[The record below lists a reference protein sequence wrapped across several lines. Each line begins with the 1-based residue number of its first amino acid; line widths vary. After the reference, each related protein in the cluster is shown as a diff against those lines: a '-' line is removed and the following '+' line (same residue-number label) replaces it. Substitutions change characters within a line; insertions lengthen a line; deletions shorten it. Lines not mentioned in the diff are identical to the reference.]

1 MSSQHRKISSSRR
14 SRKDQKLKTWFI
26 GFLTLILAG
35 MIIAGPNGLQKLFAA
50 PARQPAAVT
59 TTQPAPATAPT
70 EAPATATPA
79 TEAPAA
85 TTPAPATGTT
95 TGPDGAT
102 TAPGTTATPSPA
114 PAPGGEAAVTAPSPS
129 QPASAAAVK
138 TEAKGE
144 AVTLPFGKAAYI
156 PLMIVLVSALIALAF
171 GFYWWRKTVAHDP
184 GSERMQGVA
193 AAVQEGALAY
203 LSRQVKTMI
212 PLVVVIGIGLFFLY
226 NNQYRDNPQHYILGI
241 GVAIAFILGVTASYL
256 AGYVGMGVAVRGN
269 VRVAHAAL
277 SSFKKALEIAF
288 QAGAV
293 SGMFTVGLG
302 LLGATIT
309 FLIFKSNAM
318 FVLVGFGFGGS
329 LAALFMRVGGGI
341 FTKAAD
347 VGADLVGK
355 VEAGIPE
362 DDPRN
367 AATIADNV
375 GDNVGDCAGMAADVF
390 ESYEVTLVAAI
401 ILAAAVGMVLQ
412 SAGFGSMMQEGTFTY
427 KFTLDLVIYALLVRA
442 VGVFASI
449 IGVMAV
455 RGKDDPNMNPM
466 KPINVGFITSAIL
479 ASIGFLVVSWF
490 IFGPQMH
497 FKKPFSNVKYN
508 FAKVTYVP
516 TVEMEKVFA
525 AIEKNGKAQGAT
537 DAQIAENRV
546 RIIDGITRS
555 VEAIKKYSSTTP
567 ITLEG
572 IGDLVATFTPE
583 EEQRLTAEYKLK
595 GPSILEKVRPRMTA
609 ISAGKNFLAL
619 IQETTTSPYTPP
631 TPALLS
637 PKELNSLLAGLD
649 NHATLSEQIKGN
661 FWWMAFLATFIGI
674 VLTQIIGKITE
685 YFTADDKKPV
695 TEIASSAKTGA
706 ATLILAGLSE
716 GLESSVW
723 GIVSIAAT
731 ITGAFLLFPNPAMAA
746 YAIAL
751 TGLGLLATTGYVLA
765 MDTYGPIS
773 DNANGIFE
781 MSGALKDA
789 DGNENKAAHNIVA
802 RLDMVGNTT
811 KALTK
816 GFAIATAVIAA
827 VALYRSFLDTAA
839 VNDPSILVNNIRVNL
854 PDVFVGL
861 LIGGAVP
868 FLFSSFAIRAVSRAA
883 VQLVEEVRRQ
893 FRTIPGIWE
902 YTGVGEKGKPDY
914 ARCVAI
920 STAAAQKELLGPGLL
935 AVFAPIFVGFALGAY
950 ALGGFLAGAILV
962 GQLMAV
968 FMSNTGGA
976 WDNAKKKIEDGFL
989 GGKGSEAHKAGVIGD
1004 TVGDPLKDTAG
1015 PALNPMIKVM
1025 NLVAIL
1031 VAPSAVLY
1039 HGKGVGWIVVVLS
1052 LLILTGAVLF
1062 SKRGGVKSPDEEE
1075 SSAVVRQG

>member
-1 MSSQHRKISSSRR
+1 MSQHLKSAS
-14 SRKDQKLKTWFI
+14 KLKKSRIKTWVLAVMVVVM
-26 GFLTLILAG
+26 GFLLVAG
-35 MIIAGPNGLQKLFAA
+35 SKLWAQA
-50 PARQPAAVT
+50 
-59 TTQPAPATAPT
+59 
-70 EAPATATPA
+70 
-79 TEAPAA
+79 
-85 TTPAPATGTT
+85 TPAPASTT
-95 TGPDGAT
+95 TTTTTTTTTNPVVPTPPPMTMPMPAT
-102 TAPGTTATPSPA
+102 TPMPM
-114 PAPGGEAAVTAPSPS
+114 PAPGAGEQKTAGGEAI
-129 QPASAAAVK
+129 K
-138 TEAKGE
+138 
-144 AVTLPFGKAAYI
+144 LPFGDEAWI
-156 PLMIVLVSALIALAF
+156 PLYIVLAAAFVAIAF
-171 GFYWWRKTVAHDP
+171 GVYWWKKTVAEDP

-193 AAVQEGALAY
+193 AAVQEGAMAY
-203 LSRQVKTMI
+203 LSKQVKTMI
-212 PLVVVIGIGLFFLY
+212 PLVIVIGLGLFFLY
-226 NNQYRDNPQHYILGI
+226 IKQYATEGPETAMILAL
-241 GVAIAFILGVTASYL
+241 GVSIAFVLGVVASYL

-269 VRVAHAAL
+269 VRTANAAL

-309 FLIFKSNAM
+309 FMIFKSNAM

-401 ILAAAVGMVLQ
+401 ILAAAVGKTLQ
-412 SAGFGSMMQEGTFTY
+412 SCGFGSLMAQDAFSYM
-427 KFTLDLVIYALLVRA
+427 FTLKLVIFALLARA
-442 VGVFASI
+442 VGVIASI
-449 IGVMAV
+449 VGVMAV
-455 RGKDDPNMNPM
+455 KGKDDPNMNPM
-466 KPINVGFITSAIL
+466 TPINTGFMVSALIASLGFFVVGGIVFN
-479 ASIGFLVVSWF
+479 GVD
-490 IFGPQMH
+490 FGA
-497 FKKPFSNVKYN
+497 
-508 FAKVTYVP
+508 AKV
-516 TVEMEKVFA
+516 
-525 AIEKNGKAQGAT
+525 
-537 DAQIAENRV
+537 
-546 RIIDGITRS
+546 IT
-555 VEAIKKYSSTTP
+555 
-567 ITLEG
+567 
-572 IGDLVATFTPE
+572 IG
-583 EEQRLTAEYKLK
+583 
-595 GPSILEKVRPRMTA
+595 
-609 ISAGKNFLAL
+609 
-619 IQETTTSPYTPP
+619 
-631 TPALLS
+631 LS
-637 PKELNSLLAGLD
+637 PEALKTQQAFLKIG
-649 NHATLSEQIKGN
+649 TN
-661 FWWMAFLATFIGI
+661 FWWLSAVATFIGI
-674 VLTQIIGKITE
+674 VLAQVIGKITE

-695 TEIASSAKTGA
+695 TEIASSAKTGP

-716 GLESSVW
+716 GLESAVW
-723 GIVSIAAT
+723 AVCAIAAT
-731 ITGAFLLFPNPAMAA
+731 LYVATLLFHDPSMVA

-751 TGLGLLATTGYVLA
+751 VGLGLLSTTGYVLA

-781 MSGALKDA
+781 MSGALKNE
-789 DGNENKAAHNIVA
+789 DGTENKAAHNIVA

-827 VALYRSFLDTAA
+827 VALYRSFLDTVAGAQVAA
-839 VNDPSILVNNIRVNL
+839 AAKGVADMMINGEAAILVKNIQVNM
-854 PDVFVGL
+854 PDVFIGL

-893 FRTIPGIWE
+893 FKTIPGIWE

-914 ARCVAI
+914 AKCVAI

-935 AVFAPIFVGFALGAY
+935 AIFSPILVGFWLGAY
-950 ALGGFLAGAILV
+950 ALGGFLAGCILA

-1025 NLVAIL
+1025 NLVSILIAPAIVQL
-1031 VAPSAVLY
+1031 QGTTNGYIVAIIAL
-1039 HGKGVGWIVVVLS
+1039 VVLA
-1052 LLILTGAVLF
+1052 GAVLF
-1062 SKRGGVKSPDEEE
+1062 SKRGGVE
-1075 SSAVVRQG
+1075 SAPAE

>member
-1 MSSQHRKISSSRR
+1 MRFIRPLRR
-14 SRKDQKLKTWFI
+14 SRTFRSARTWFLVLLVCA
-26 GFLTLILAG
+26 LTVLIF
-35 MIIAGPNGLQKLFAA
+35 AGPRLLAQAPGEAAAA
-50 PARQPAAVT
+50 PAGEPAAAN
-59 TTQPAPATAPT
+59 QH
-70 EAPATATPA
+70 
-79 TEAPAA
+79 
-85 TTPAPATGTT
+85 
-95 TGPDGAT
+95 
-102 TAPGTTATPSPA
+102 
-114 PAPGGEAAVTAPSPS
+114 GGEAI
-129 QPASAAAVK
+129 Q
-138 TEAKGE
+138 
-144 AVTLPFGKAAYI
+144 LPFGDEAWI
-156 PLMIVLVSALIALAF
+156 PLFIVLGGALVALAF
-171 GFYWWRKTVAHDP
+171 GAYWWSKTMKHDP
-184 GSERMQGVA
+184 GSDRMRGVA
-193 AAVQEGALAY
+193 SAVQEGAMAY
-203 LSRQVKTMI
+203 LARQVKTMA
-212 PLVVVIGIGLFFLY
+212 PVVIVLGIGLFVLY
-226 NNQYRDNPQHYILGI
+226 KNQYAFMEASAPGISTTLGL
-241 GVAIAFILGVTASYL
+241 GVSIAFLLGVTASYM

-277 SSFKKALEIAF
+277 SSFKRALEIAF

-309 FLIFKSNAM
+309 FMIFQQNAM

-401 ILAAAVGMVLQ
+401 ILAAAVGSTLQ
-412 SAGFGSMMQEGTFTY
+412 HAGFGAIADTGSFTGV
-427 KFTLDLVIYALLVRA
+427 FTLKLVIYALLVRA
-442 VGVFASI
+442 VGVIASI
-449 IGVMAV
+449 VGVLAV
-455 RGKDDPNMNPM
+455 HGKDDPKMNPM
-466 KPINVGFITSAIL
+466 HPINTGFFVSAGV
-479 ASIGFLVVSWF
+479 ASLGFLLVAYW
-490 IFGPQMH
+490 
-497 FKKPFSNVKYN
+497 
-508 FAKVTYVP
+508 
-516 TVEMEKVFA
+516 VFA
-525 AIEKNGKAQGAT
+525 AGHM
-537 DAQIAENRV
+537 
-546 RIIDGITRS
+546 
-555 VEAIKKYSSTTP
+555 
-567 ITLEG
+567 
-572 IGDLVATFTPE
+572 
-583 EEQRLTAEYKLK
+583 
-595 GPSILEKVRPRMTA
+595 PSIP
-609 ISAGKNFLAL
+609 AGAD
-619 IQETTTSPYTPP
+619 
-631 TPALLS
+631 
-637 PKELNSLLAGLD
+637 PKLYGVL
-649 NHATLSEQIKGN
+649 KN
-661 FWWMAFLATFIGI
+661 FWWLAFLATFFGI

-685 YFTADDKKPV
+685 YFTAVEKKPV
-695 TEIASSAKTGA
+695 IEIASSAKTGP

-723 GIVSIAAT
+723 AILAIAAT
-731 ITGAFLLFPNPAMAA
+731 IYGSYILFPNAAMSA

-751 TGLGLLATTGYVLA
+751 AGLGLLATTGYVLA

-781 MSGALKDA
+781 MSGALKNP
-789 DGNENKAAHNIVA
+789 DGSENKSAHHIVS

-827 VALYRSFLDTAA
+827 VSLYRSYIDTVA
-839 VNDPSILVNNIRVNL
+839 VRDAEILIKNIQVNL
-854 PDVFVGL
+854 PNVFIGL

-883 VQLVEEVRRQ
+883 VLLVEEVRRQ

-935 AVFAPIFVGFALGAY
+935 AVFSPILVGFWLGPY

-968 FMSNTGGA
+968 FMSNAGGA
-976 WDNAKKKIEDGFL
+976 WDNAKKKIEEGFL
-989 GGKGSEAHKAGVIGD
+989 GGKGSDAHKAGIIGD

-1031 VAPSAVLY
+1031 VAPSTVMLL
-1039 HGKGVGWIVVVLS
+1039 GKTGGWIMAAVALV
-1052 LLILTGAVLF
+1052 ILAAAILF
-1062 SKRGGVKSPDEEE
+1062 SKRGGVEVSAE
-1075 SSAVVRQG
+1075 SSQAVSRQH

>member
-1 MSSQHRKISSSRR
+1 MLPHRKKAQSRT
-14 SRKDQKLKTWFI
+14 SRTLKTALLAVLALALAVFI
-26 GFLTLILAG
+26 FV
-35 MIIAGPNGLQKLFAA
+35 GPRLFAQA
-50 PARQPAAVT
+50 PPATTNTTVT
-59 TTQPAPATAPT
+59 TD
-70 EAPATATPA
+70 TATPA
-79 TEAPAA
+79 PPAA
-85 TTPAPATGTT
+85 ITPSDPVIAPT
-95 TGPDGAT
+95 
-102 TAPGTTATPSPA
+102 TTATA
-114 PAPGGEAAVTAPSPS
+114 PAHEGGEAIKLPWGDEARLPLFIVL
-129 QPASAAAVK
+129 AAA
-138 TEAKGE
+138 
-144 AVTLPFGKAAYI
+144 
-156 PLMIVLVSALIALAF
+156 ALALLMGIF
-171 GFYWWRKTVAHDP
+171 WLKKTLAVDP

-193 AAVQEGALAY
+193 AAVQEGAMAY

-212 PLVVVIGIGLFFLY
+212 PLVIVIALGLFLLY
-226 NNQYRDNPQHYILGI
+226 LNQYKTIDPANAMTLAI
-241 GVAIAFILGVTASYL
+241 GVAVAFIMGVAASYA

-269 VRVAHAAL
+269 VRVANAAL
-277 SSFKKALEIAF
+277 SSFKVALETAF

-309 FLIFKSNAM
+309 FFIFQANAM

-401 ILAAAVGMVLQ
+401 ILAAAVGGALQ
-412 SAGFGSMMQEGTFTY
+412 AGGFGLLLGAGSYTAV
-427 KFTLDLVIYALLVRA
+427 FTLKLVIYALLVRA
-442 VGVFASI
+442 VGVVASI
-449 IGVMAV
+449 VGIFAV
-455 RGKDDPNMNPM
+455 QGKDDPNMNPM
-466 KPINVGFITSAIL
+466 TPINIGQYVSITVAGIGFFIVSYAVFATGMFGALPAIPAGADAKLSDL
-479 ASIGFLVVSWF
+479 AS
-490 IFGPQMH
+490 
-497 FKKPFSNVKYN
+497 
-508 FAKVTYVP
+508 
-516 TVEMEKVFA
+516 
-525 AIEKNGKAQGAT
+525 
-537 DAQIAENRV
+537 
-546 RIIDGITRS
+546 
-555 VEAIKKYSSTTP
+555 
-567 ITLEG
+567 
-572 IGDLVATFTPE
+572 
-583 EEQRLTAEYKLK
+583 
-595 GPSILEKVRPRMTA
+595 
-609 ISAGKNFLAL
+609 
-619 IQETTTSPYTPP
+619 
-631 TPALLS
+631 
-637 PKELNSLLAGLD
+637 
-649 NHATLSEQIKGN
+649 N
-661 FWWMAFLATFIGI
+661 FWWLAFVATAIGI
-674 VLTQIIGKITE
+674 VLTFVIAKLTE

-695 TEIASSAKTGA
+695 TEIATAAKTGP
-706 ATLILAGLSE
+706 ATLILSGLAE

-723 GIVSIAAT
+723 GVLAIAVTIYVAYSI
-731 ITGAFLLFPNPAMAA
+731 FPNPAMAA

-751 TGLGLLATTGYVLA
+751 AGLGLLATTGYVLA

-781 MSGALKDA
+781 MSGALKNA
-789 DGNENKAAHNIVA
+789 DGSENKAAHNVVA

-827 VALYRSFLDTAA
+827 VALYRSFLDTVGGAQLA
-839 VNDPSILVNNIRVNL
+839 KHILAPNGQAEILVNNIQVNL
-854 PDVFVGL
+854 PVVFVGL

-883 VQLVEEVRRQ
+883 MQLVEEVRRQ

-935 AVFAPIFVGFALGAY
+935 AVFSPMLVGFWLGAY

-1025 NLVAIL
+1025 NLVAVLIAPATVQLQDSSYKWVAAGLALVIL
-1031 VAPSAVLY
+1031 IIAVML
-1039 HGKGVGWIVVVLS
+1039 
-1052 LLILTGAVLF
+1052 
-1062 SKRGGVKSPDEEE
+1062 SKRGGVEPSE
-1075 SSAVVRQG
+1075 SESAAVSQ